1 MWPNYPEAN
10 VVGATLKFRKGQENK
25 SSSVHVLHKTLN
37 GDYTSLGSLR
47 NEDGNGNENV
57 I

>member
-10 VVGATLKFRKGQENK
+10 VVGTTLKFRKGQENK